1 MRTLLLSALLTITLF
16 GTQTALPAYKKY
28 YISGIEFD
36 TQVYC
41 ADFVEVIKAQKKK
54 IDALE
59 QEVARLREM
68 HQKQLQEKLEKEHKE
83 ALKKSSKPIENTI
96 RSKSK
101 IIISD
106 KPI

>member
-1 MRTLLLSALLTITLF
+1 MKSLLLSIFITVTLF
-16 GTQTALPAYKKY
+16 GSEAALPAYKKY

-54 IDALE
+54 IDAL
-59 QEVARLREM
+59 QKEVARLRGIQ
-68 HQKQLQEKLEKEHKE
+68 QKQLQQKLEKEHQE
-83 ALKKSSKPIENTI
+83 ALKKSQKATEKTI
-96 RSKSK
+96 RTQSK

>member
-1 MRTLLLSALLTITLF
+1 V
-16 GTQTALPAYKKY
+16 LPAYKKY

-54 IDALE
+54 IDAL
-59 QEVARLREM
+59 QKEVARLRGIQ
-68 HQKQLQEKLEKEHKE
+68 QKQLQQKLEKEHQE
-83 ALKKSSKPIENTI
+83 ALKKSQKATEKTI
-96 RSKSK
+96 RTQSK